1 VKLASTGGIRREAAR
16 LYREALNGQRDTLD
30 AARLVGILRLIADL
44 IQGGDLEGRLE
55 ALERRFDGIE
65 DRREIQPKLNG
76 GIRHAARP

>member
-1 VKLASTGGIRREAAR
+1 LFVGAADRAR
-16 LYREALNGQRDTLD
+16 L
-30 AARLVGILRLIADL
+30 AAIVADRSSPQKHVWRARVVLLSANRLG